1 LEEKMRISLFGKD
14 VSKDT
19 LEITSY
25 ITNVGTRF
33 VLNINNVEINFASLE
48 DYENFVGSI
57 HNQFNKDKAE
67 AKKFA

>member
-57 HNQFNKDKAE
+57 
-67 AKKFA
+67 

>member
-1 LEEKMRISLFGKD
+1 
-14 VSKDT
+14 
-19 LEITSY
+19 
-25 ITNVGTRF
+25 GTRF